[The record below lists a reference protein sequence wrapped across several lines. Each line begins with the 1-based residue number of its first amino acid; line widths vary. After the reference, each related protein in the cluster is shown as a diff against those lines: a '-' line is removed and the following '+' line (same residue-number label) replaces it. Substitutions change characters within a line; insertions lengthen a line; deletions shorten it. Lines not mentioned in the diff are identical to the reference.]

1 MAIKPVAIPVSAEE
15 VKLIQ
20 RRQAALVMQMN
31 KIDEAVR
38 SGKFSKAEGE
48 NRKMFLKSEVDDLNH
63 LKSQRRAPASTPFR
77 PAPKPSP
84 PRAPAKKYTSPTASR
99 GSTTVSRGTSAR
111 TPTVSKVKTG
121 TKKIT
126 IKDIPSYIGRS
137 YGTYLSDTDKKSAG
151 GYFYS
156 YKVPYRGSYKMA
168 YYGPVKSD
176 MKTISKFRS
185 WCKMH
190 LGKEY
195 TTYKPYKPPIT
206 SAKTA
211 AAAAK
216 SAAQSTVDKVT
227 SWFKSDK
234 DSSTKSS
241 MSKSSTARSTVDKN
255 PHGMSYGT
263 NAGVANK
270 IRYAGFVR
278 TRSGGARPIKV
289 RSYYYGPKS
298 ASLRKSWETWN
309 NIHVYGKTSP
319 TTSRSTTTRRK
330 TVKDNPYTYK
340 RTSTGYGTYVSVEE
354 KRKMLYRDGF
364 KPKASGTIKYG
375 RYHYGPTD
383 GKEKEWLAWN
393 KRYGISGL
401 GGRDAALIHRE
412 KQQHRRRANR
422 RRRAEQVVD
431 PSTRARAH
439 NLRNKAMAKKRV
451 GAQINT
457 SKPVPG
463 GYAHGKAMK
472 QPRLQNTEIAGI
484 AGGFSKTRNSMQRLL
499 RR

>member
-20 RRQAALVMQMN
+20 RRQATLVMQMN

-38 SGKFSKAEGE
+38 SGKYSKSEGE
-48 NRKMFLKSEVDDLNH
+48 NRKMFLKSEIDDLNY

-84 PRAPAKKYTSPTASR
+84 PRAPAKKYTAPTASR

-111 TPTVSKVKTG
+111 TTSVPKIQTGAKKV
-121 TKKIT
+121 T

-137 YGTYLSDTDKKSAG
+137 YGTHLSDTDKKSAG
-151 GYFYS
+151 GYFYG
-156 YKVPYRGSYKMA
+156 YKVPYRGSYKTA
-168 YYGPVKSD
+168 YYGPSKSD
-176 MKTISKFRS
+176 TMTIRKFRS

-195 TTYKPYKPPIT
+195 TTYQPYKPPIT

-227 SWFKSDK
+227 AFFKSDK

-255 PHGMSYGT
+255 PHGMPYGT
-263 NAGVANK
+263 GAK
-270 IRYAGFVR
+270 YLYY
-278 TRSGGARPIKV
+278 TRVKSGKAKPIKV
-289 RSYYYGPKS
+289 GNQYYGPKS
-298 ASLRKSWETWN
+298 ASLDKAWDTWN
-309 NIHVYGKTSP
+309 NIHVYGRTTS

-330 TVKDNPYTYK
+330 TVKDNPYTYN
-340 RTSTGYGTYVSVEE
+340 RTSYGYGTSVSAYERYKMSYPDGI
-354 KRKMLYRDGF
+354 KRRF
-364 KPKASGTIKYG
+364 PTAIKYG
-375 RYHYGPTD
+375 SNYYGPTD
-383 GKEKEWLAWN
+383 GKEKSWLAWN
-393 KRYGISGL
+393 KANGISGL
-401 GGRDAALIHRE
+401 GGRDPGLIHRE
-412 KQQHRRRANR
+412 KKQHRRRANR
-422 RRRAEQVVD
+422 RRKAEQVVD
-431 PSTRARAH
+431 PSTRARAR